1 MTYFDEGNENGLQSA
16 LSVGLVNLARAQTVT
31 FTQYTKSI
39 IAADGYVFWVSSGA
53 TMVVSGSLH
62 YGVDKEQNEDETI
75 AINRIIFTA
84 REQVEF
90 LNNVAPTTLFIGT
103 IDALEGNQ
111 PLQIAFSHHG
121 SFYQQAGLWH
131 YFGDVVYPTLQ
142 SQLINSASDLPTG
155 PIVSNSLPIWLSL
168 NTYAPVYPSFL
179 VPDNLT
185 PPYIVAHIEPEGT
198 EAIQAFPT
206 FAWPGV
212 IAPGGQLYDTINQP
226 VLTGSD
232 QPIYG
237 TQGTD
242 PLHNL
247 PSDQLMR
254 DRVKL
259 TLYGF
264 TNQQAIQY
272 YVSLIQYSLDTDA
285 FGFMNNP
292 AIRDEKKPQVEISAL
307 AMKKTIDIMA
317 SYYQSTADAIA
328 RRLLLAA
335 TVTTTVQPFAA

>member
-1 MTYFDEGNENGLQSA
+1 
-16 LSVGLVNLARAQTVT
+16 
-31 FTQYTKSI
+31 
-39 IAADGYVFWVSSGA
+39 
-53 TMVVSGSLH
+53 
-62 YGVDKEQNEDETI
+62 
-75 AINRIIFTA
+75 
-84 REQVEF
+84 
-90 LNNVAPTTLFIGT
+90 
-103 IDALEGNQ
+103 
-111 PLQIAFSHHG
+111 
-121 SFYQQAGLWH
+121 
-131 YFGDVVYPTLQ
+131 
-142 SQLINSASDLPTG
+142 
-155 PIVSNSLPIWLSL
+155 
-168 NTYAPVYPSFL
+168 
-179 VPDNLT
+179 
-185 PPYIVAHIEPEGT
+185 IEPEGT

-206 FAWPGV
+206 FTWPGV
-212 IAPGGQLYDTINQP
+212 TEPDSGAA
-226 VLTGSD
+226 
-232 QPIYG
+232 
-237 TQGTD
+237 
-242 PLHNL
+242 PLHEL